1 VHAGVMPE
9 LCEEYEETPDVIPT
23 IEQCNGLSEGELKK

>member
-1 VHAGVMPE
+1 MPE
-9 LCEEYEETPDVIPT
+9 LCEEYEETRDVKPN